1 MIFITE
7 GTLDSGLSQLG
18 DNDTIEGV
26 LQNFGNSLQEE
37 LRASLNDK
45 GMQVSDKL
53 GSSIIF
59 DIDPS
64 DGRLK
69 FELKMEQY
77 GSFLDEGV
85 TGVGE
90 QSIKAK
96 DHASYP
102 LRQTTGRFS
111 FKDTKEGRPSV
122 KHFIDWANNVGAN
135 AFAARESVFR
145 RGIAQTNW
153 YSEVIEGKVEELK
166 GRLEKAGAKEITL
179 SFKNGILKGQANG

>member
-1 MIFITE
+1 MFITE

-77 GSFLDEGV
+77 GSFLD
-85 TGVGE
+85 
-90 QSIKAK
+90 
-96 DHASYP
+96 
-102 LRQTTGRFS
+102 
-111 FKDTKEGRPSV
+111 
-122 KHFIDWANNVGAN
+122 
-135 AFAARESVFR
+135 
-145 RGIAQTNW
+145 
-153 YSEVIEGKVEELK
+153 LK
-166 GRLEKAGAKEITL
+166 
-179 SFKNGILKGQANG
+179 F

>member
-1 MIFITE
+1 MASPL
-7 GTLDSGLSQLG
+7 GLLDSELSALG
-18 DNDTIEGV
+18 ENNTIEGI
-26 LQNFGNSLQEE
+26 LQNFGNSIQKE
-37 LRASLNDK
+37 LRESLGDK
-45 GMQVSDKL
+45 GHEASGLLEQ
-53 GSSIIF
+53 SIIF
-59 DIDPS
+59 DIQDLN
-64 DGRLK
+64 GGLT
-69 FELKMEQY
+69 FQLKMEQY

-122 KHFIDWANNVGAN
+122 KHFMNWASNKGVN
-135 AFAARESVFR
+135 AFAVRESVFR
-145 RGIAQTNW
+145 KGIAQTNW

-166 GRLEKAGAKEITL
+166 VKLEKAGAKEISL
-179 SFKNGILKGQANG
+179 SFKNGILKGQANGK